1 MQYITI
7 NCTST
12 SIIRDGEG
20 SPGNTFHYI
29 LYNTLRYIAL
39 KCFTLQPPQWSG
51 MVEAVL
57 PILFITLLY
66 NTLHHIVPKC
76 YTLQPPQWSG
86 VAGAVLPSQISAPIG
101 RRSIERDPN
110 NSLSVCHMLCQWS
123 TFYYISYIN
132 ALFNLYILQPF
143 IIHWKISQ

>member
-86 VAGAVLPSQISAPIG
+86 VAGAALPSNLGPNRSAQHWKRSQQQFVCLSHALSMVYILLYFISFAC
-101 RRSIERDPN
+101 
-110 NSLSVCHMLCQWS
+110 LLH
-123 TFYYISYIN
+123 
-132 ALFNLYILQPF
+132 ALFNLYIVQPF
-143 IIHWKISQ
+143 IIH